1 MKGRT
6 WLTYLCSIG
15 LVVLLLAGFGTVL
28 AQQGSADDPLVT
40 LSYLNNQ
47 LTPALLQQVDSKLET
62 KSAQLSKELQ
72 TQVDSVLSSGGG
84 STASK
89 TYQVVTLTA
98 GKTLLGKAGAE
109 VLLRSGTCTCASS
122 ASPGLL
128 DLTAGTVLENGG
140 KLTAN
145 RLYLIT
151 ADGKGVKAGSAA
163 TLLVRGGY
171 SIS

>member
-15 LVVLLLAGFGTVL
+15 LVVILLAGFGTVL
-28 AQQGSADDPLVT
+28 AQQGGADDPLVT

-47 LTPALLQQVDSKLET
+47 LTPSLLQQVDSKLEA
-62 KSAQLSKELQ
+62 KSSQLSKDLQ
-72 TQVDSVLSSGGG
+72 AQVDNALENSGTGETTTFQTV
-84 STASK
+84 SLAS
-89 TYQVVTLTA
+89 
-98 GKTLLGKAGAE
+98 GKTLRGKAGTE
-109 VLLRSGTCTCASS
+109 VLLRSGTGACVSS

-128 DLTAGTVLENGG
+128 DLTAGTVLENG
-140 KLTAN
+140 KVLTAN
-145 RLYLIT
+145 RLYLMI
-151 ADGKGVKAGSAA
+151 ADGKGVKAGSAV